1 MKFKINHYLIR
12 LQYLG
17 FRYHGWQFQ
26 PDVKTVEGQIRK
38 TLRFVLPDIRAK
50 VIAAGRTDAMVSVDE
65 TYVEL
70 FVYEADIPEG
80 FFEFFNE
87 NLPPDIRALS
97 IEKVDKKFNVITHPK
112 TKEYIY
118 LFSKEEK
125 FHPFCAP
132 LLIQMPTSIDV
143 EVMKMG
149 AKSFEG
155 KHDFFSYTFR
165 PKPTTDTNGEIY
177 LCEIVKNEV
186 YEANFFPAETFLLRV
201 KGRGFKRHQI
211 RLMMG
216 ALIDLG
222 MGKID
227 LDFLKETLD
236 GSKNIKLEHIAQAS
250 GLILKSI
257 ELED

>member
-26 PDVKTVEGQIRK
+26 PGVKTLESQIRK
-38 TLRFVLPDIRAK
+38 TLRFVLPNIRAK
-50 VIAAGRTDAMVSVDE
+50 IIAAGRTDAMVSVEE

-70 FVYEADIPEG
+70 FVYEATIPDG

-97 IEKVDKKFNVITHPK
+97 IEKVDEKFNVITHPK

-132 LLIQMPTSIDV
+132 LLIQMPISINV
-143 EVMKMG
+143 ELMQKG
-149 AKSFEG
+149 AKLFEG
-155 KHDFFSYTFR
+155 KHDFYSYTFR
-165 PKPTTDTNGEIY
+165 PKPTTNTNGEIY
-177 LCEIVKNEV
+177 LCEIVENDV
-186 YEANFFPAETFLLRV
+186 YSANFFPPKTFLLRV
-201 KGRGFKRHQI
+201 KGKGFKRHQI

-222 MGKID
+222 MQKISFE
-227 LDFLKETLD
+227 FLKDTLD
-236 GSKNIKLEHIAQAS
+236 GSKKIKLEHIAQAS

-257 ELED
+257 ELEV

>member
-1 MKFKINHYLIR
+1 MHFKINHYLLRI
-12 LQYLG
+12 QYLG

-26 PDVKTVEGQIRK
+26 PAIKTVEGQIRK

-50 VIAAGRTDAMVSVDE
+50 VLAAGRTDAMVSVDE

-70 FVYEADIPEG
+70 FVYEADIPDD
-80 FFEFFNE
+80 FFDFFNE

-97 IEKVDKKFNVITHPK
+97 IEKIDGKFNVITHPK

-118 LFSKEEK
+118 LFSKSEK

-132 LLIQMPTSIDV
+132 LMIQLPREIDLNI
-143 EVMKMG
+143 MKKA
-149 AKSFEG
+149 AKFFEG
-155 KHDFFSYTFR
+155 KHDFYSYTFR

-177 LCEIVKNEV
+177 VCEIVENTV
-186 YEANFFPAETFLLRV
+186 YQANFFPSETFLLRV
-201 KGRGFKRHQI
+201 KGKGFKRHQI

-227 LDFLKETLD
+227 FEFFQNTLD
-236 GSKNIKLEHIAQAS
+236 GSKKIKLEHIAQAS

-257 ELED
+257 KLDS